1 MPPIPLE
8 ELKRARLPR
17 VSKCHIVATFC
28 RIVESLALSQMRFD
42 QTSAPCY
49 TCPMSDIQRVADIER
64 LMQLLMHDIRSPLG
78 VAQGYVSL
86 LGGQTLSADDRV
98 RALRG
103 VTDAIA
109 RISGLVDD
117 VASLLAPDETEGR
130 WGFVDATMLCE
141 RVTIEAGRRG
151 MHVASRDVCDG
162 VRVRVGT
169 SVDRLA
175 EGITVVLRP
184 PEKAHRGPVTPMTL
198 AISRDEKEL
207 GFRIGR
213 TGSLHSR
220 GPELVEFD
228 PATIGSVE
236 HLKAHRQITSL
247 QGRVW
252 RKVGESR
259 ACGVT
264 LPLSA

>member
-1 MPPIPLE
+1 M
-8 ELKRARLPR
+8 
-17 VSKCHIVATFC
+17 C
-28 RIVESLALSQMRFD
+28 RMCFD
-42 QTSAPCY
+42 QRITSCY
-49 TCPMSDIQRVADIER
+49 TYAMGDLQRVADIER

-117 VASLLAPDETEGR
+117 VATLLASEETEGR

-141 RVTIEAGRRG
+141 RVSLEAQRRG
-151 MHVASRDVCDG
+151 MHVSSRDVCDD
-162 VRVRVGT
+162 VKVRVGT

-175 EGITVVLRP
+175 EAITIVLCP
-184 PEKAHRGPVTPMTL
+184 PERTPRKPGPMALGMT
-198 AISRDEKEL
+198 RDEKEL

-213 TGSLHSR
+213 STSAHPR
-220 GPELVEFD
+220 APELVAFD

-252 RKVGESR
+252 REVGETR

-264 LPLSA
+264 LPLSP

>member
-1 MPPIPLE
+1 M
-8 ELKRARLPR
+8 
-17 VSKCHIVATFC
+17 C
-28 RIVESLALSQMRFD
+28 RMRFD
-42 QTSAPCY
+42 QSGTSCY
-49 TCPMSDIQRVADIER
+49 TYAMSHGQRDIDTER

-98 RALRG
+98 KALRG

-117 VASLLAPDETEGR
+117 VASLLAAEETEGR

-141 RVTIEAGRRG
+141 RVSLEAERRG
-151 MHVASRDVCDG
+151 MHVASRDVCDN
-162 VRVRVGT
+162 VKVRVGT

-175 EGITVVLRP
+175 EAITTVLCP
-184 PEKAHRGPVTPMTL
+184 PERTQRRPAWPLTLGMTRG
-198 AISRDEKEL
+198 DQEL
-207 GFRIGR
+207 GFRIGHN
-213 TGSLHSR
+213 TAVHPSA
-220 GPELVEFD
+220 PELVAFD

-236 HLKAHRQITSL
+236 HLKAHRQISSL

-252 RKVGESR
+252 REVGETR

-264 LPLSA
+264 LPLSQ